1 MSVRSGAGVPVVK
14 GRWAAQERSPRGPHP
29 AKMGNSAPSGREHE
43 RMDGLRRQRTRL
55 RGLWGQRTR
64 LGRLWGLQDSTMRNG
79 SWTRAQH
86 TTFTGAN
93 REPLCHGS
101 G

>member
-29 AKMGNSAPSGREHE
+29 AKMGNFAPSGREHE
-43 RMDGLRRQRTRL
+43 RMG
-55 RGLWGQRTR
+55 GLWDQRTR

-86 TTFTGAN
+86 TTFPGAN
-93 REPLCHGS
+93 REPLCHES